1 MARFDF
7 AHPRVAPAF
16 IFNDVRTGEKW
27 ERSRKT
33 FPTFH
38 TILQYRSERGETSKD
53 EVRIESR
60 WSKNNLRPWISF
72 NHVVR
77 HVTYNDATDDF
88 SVVVKNLSEDRVLPV
103 QTFDNV
109 IVATGHF
116 SVPNIPSFPG
126 IDKFSGRVLHSHSFR
141 NASHFKD
148 KNVLAVGSSL
158 SAEDIAIQ
166 CLKYG
171 AKSIVCTWQ
180 TKPTGFPFPPEITE
194 RPLLTRIE
202 GSTIHFKD
210 GSSTEVD
217 DIILCTGYRYSFPFL
232 EDDLRLKTV
241 LNLYLMG
248 LYKGICWTQGGN
260 SKLLYLGMQAQYYT
274 FIMFDVQAKWAVDY
288 ITGKLSLPDK
298 QTMESDC
305 QKWLAR

>member
-1 MARFDF
+1 MITLNFHLQPQYKYELFHIYFTKTVSLTEKIMTKTLTGSETDF
-7 AHPRVAPAF
+7 ALFPF
-16 IFNDVRTGEKW
+16 TDF
-27 ERSRKT
+27 T
-33 FPTFH
+33 FPF
-38 TILQYRSERGETSKD
+38 SG
-53 EVRIESR
+53 R
-60 WSKNNLRPWISF
+60 WSKYNLRPWISF

-77 HVTYNDATDDF
+77 HVTYNEATDDF
-88 SVVVKNLSEDRVLPV
+88 SVVVKSLSEDRVLPA
-103 QTFDNV
+103 QRFDYV

-126 IDKFSGRVLHSHSFR
+126 IDKFPGRVLHSHSFR

-148 KNVLAVGSSL
+148 KNLLVVGSSL

-180 TKPTGFPFPPEITE
+180 TKPMGFPFPPEITE
-194 RPLLTRIE
+194 RPLLTKIE
-202 GSTIHFKD
+202 GSTVHFKD
-210 GSSTEVD
+210 GSSAEVD

-232 EDDLRLKTV
+232 EDDLRLKTA
-241 LNLYLMG
+241 LSLYPVG
-248 LYKGICWTQGGN
+248 LYKGICWTHGGN
-260 SKLLYLGMQAQYYT
+260 NKLLYMGMQAQYYT

-298 QTMESDC
+298 QAMESDC
-305 QKWLAR
+305 QQWLSR